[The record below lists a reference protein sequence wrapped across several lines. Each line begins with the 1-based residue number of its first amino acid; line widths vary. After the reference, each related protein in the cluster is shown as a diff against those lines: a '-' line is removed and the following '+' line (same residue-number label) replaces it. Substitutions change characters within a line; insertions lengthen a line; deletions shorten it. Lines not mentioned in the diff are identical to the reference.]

1 MRKMMNRA
9 CLALLLV
16 VLAAPV
22 QALTLKV
29 ATLAPAGTTW
39 LKEMQAGAQRVED
52 QTEGRLSIKF
62 YPGGVMG
69 NDATVLRKIRIGQLH
84 GGAFTAGGLV
94 SIYPDAQIYGL
105 PFLLRTY
112 AEVDHLRKKF
122 DAELK
127 AGFAERGWLAVGLS
141 EGGFSYLMSQQ
152 PVKAVDDL
160 SGQKVW
166 VPEGDQ
172 IAITAFQKAGVSPVT
187 LPIPDVYTGLQTR
200 LINTVTNS
208 PSGAIAL
215 QWHTGVKYLT
225 DVPLSYILGTMIF
238 ADKALRGVSAAD
250 RAVLTAE
257 MSTAFTRLDEINRR
271 DNREARA
278 ALEKLGIQPVEPG
291 AAELARWQQVADAAI
306 EALRDDG
313 LYTPALYDRIRREL
327 DRIRSEQALARP

>member
-1 MRKMMNRA
+1 MKA
-9 CLALLLV
+9 LLALLLI
-16 VLAAPV
+16 LALPA

-39 LKEMQAGAQRVED
+39 LKEMQAGAQKVAERS
-52 QTEGRLSIKF
+52 EGRLEIKF

-105 PFLLRTY
+105 PFLLRSY
-112 AEVDHLRKKF
+112 AEVDALRERY
-122 DAELK
+122 DAELLQ
-127 AGFAERGWLAVGLS
+127 GFAARGWVAVGLS

-152 PVKAVDDL
+152 PVRTVDDL
-160 SGQKVW
+160 AGQKVW
-166 VPEGDQ
+166 VPEGDE
-172 IAITAFQKAGVSPVT
+172 IALAAFQKAGVSPVS
-187 LPIPDVYTGLQTR
+187 LPVPDVYTGLQTQ

-238 ADKALRGVSAAD
+238 SDKALARVAAAD
-250 RAVLTAE
+250 IAILKEE
-257 MSTAFTRLDEINRR
+257 MGQAFERLDVINRQ
-271 DNREARA
+271 DNRAAREALA
-278 ALEKLGIQPVEPG
+278 QLGIQAVAPG
-291 AAELARWQQVADAAI
+291 GSELARWQAVADAAI
-306 EALRDDG
+306 ADLRDDA
-313 LYTPALYDRIRREL
+313 LYTPALYDRIRATL
-327 DRIRSEQALARP
+327 QTLRSAQATAGATDGG